1 MTEEGQK
8 EVVLRAVEAAI
19 RIRRDGHRYPEC
31 VTLDEVAAIIPEVN
45 RSAIVRHLNQL
56 AAEDELTIRP
66 ALNQPT
72 YYRHEQET
80 KV

>member
-1 MTEEGQK
+1 MTEEAQK

-19 RIRRDGHRYPEC
+19 LIRRDGHRYPEC

-56 AAEDELTIRP
+56 ATEDEITIRP
-66 ALNQPT
+66 AINQPT
-72 YYRHEQET
+72 YYSHEHT
-80 KV
+80 

>member
-1 MTEEGQK
+1 MTEEAQK

-19 RIRRDGHRYPEC
+19 MIRKDGHRYPEC
-31 VTLDEVAAIIPEVN
+31 VTLGEVAAIIPEVN

-66 ALNQPT
+66 AINQPT
-72 YYRHEQET
+72 YNIR
-80 KV
+80 

>member
-1 MTEEGQK
+1 MTEDGQK

-45 RSAIVRHLNQL
+45 RSAIIRHLNQL

-66 ALNQPT
+66 AINQVT
-72 YYRHEQET
+72 VYQ
-80 KV
+80 V

>member
-19 RIRRDGHRYPEC
+19 LIRRDGHRYPVC

-66 ALNQPT
+66 AINKPT
-72 YYRHEQET
+72 YYSI
-80 KV
+80 

>member
-1 MTEEGQK
+1 MTEEVQK

-31 VTLDEVAAIIPEVN
+31 VTLDEVAAIIPDVN
-45 RSAIVRHLNQL
+45 RSAIIRHLNQL

-66 ALNQPT
+66 AINQVT
-72 YYRHEQET
+72 VYQ
-80 KV
+80 V

>member
-19 RIRRDGHRYPEC
+19 LIRRDGHRYPDC
-31 VTLDEVAAIIPEVN
+31 VTLDEVAAIIPDVN

-56 AAEDELTIRP
+56 AAEDEIIIRP
-66 ALNQPT
+66 AINQPT
-72 YYRHEQET
+72 YYSNE
-80 KV
+80 KA

>member
-1 MTEEGQK
+1 MTEEAQK

-19 RIRRDGHRYPEC
+19 LIRKDLHRYPEC
-31 VTLDEVAAIIPEVN
+31 VTLDEVAAIIPDVN

-66 ALNQPT
+66 AINQQT
-72 YYRHEQET
+72 YYSNER
-80 KV
+80 

>member
-1 MTEEGQK
+1 MTEEAQK

-19 RIRRDGHRYPEC
+19 LIRKDGHRYPEC

-56 AAEDELTIRP
+56 AAEDELTIRT

-72 YYRHEQET
+72 YYSNDNT
-80 KV
+80 